1 MKPKILGM
9 GNESYPGGRIDFF
22 KIDENEGFWESI
34 VDCLVAFGFKDE
46 SIRGDIDM
54 TLEQPR
60 GYLFLYLNHKL
71 KVHLSAE
78 ESEDF
83 FSVRFDTS
91 IPRRDVLEIM
101 AKYFQFPEQ

>member
-1 MKPKILGM
+1 
-9 GNESYPGGRIDFF
+9 
-22 KIDENEGFWESI
+22 
-34 VDCLVAFGFKDE
+34 
-46 SIRGDIDM
+46 M

-60 GYLFLYLNHKL
+60 GYLFLYLNPKL

-91 IPRRDVLEIM
+91 LLRRDG
-101 AKYFQFPEQ
+101 F